1 MILLTYASMSS
12 AECMLLASS
21 DSHAEIQKNTLL
33 QYVNLLQSLILY
45 INILDLFA
53 IFCGVKPTSSFH
65 IKLRPAFCPSFLRL
79 CFVESQAR
87 TTLQQSFA
95 HRYRG
100 SNAICRTKAVNFQSC
115 TINWVD
121 TPCVVASLT
130 DKLWN
135 QFRKKAPYQHTARI
149 KGKTK
154 QYKQ

>member
-1 MILLTYASMSS
+1 MHVACVIRFTCRNSKKYPA
-12 AECMLLASS
+12 AIRQPLA
-21 DSHAEIQKNTLL
+21 IFNP
-33 QYVNLLQSLILY
+33 

-100 SNAICRTKAVNFQSC
+100 SNAICRTKAVNFQSY